1 MTTFHKIILR
11 HIALFYGYTPDENI
25 EFARLLIRNAAK
37 AATDHNAVAWI
48 YEDDN
53 CFWIE
58 EDVLGTVIPAELA
71 RELIAEGRLNHPV
84 MASTTVADRS
94 SREEKN

>member
-1 MTTFHKIILR
+1 MTTFHEIILR
-11 HIALFYGYTPDENI
+11 NIALFEGYTLEENI

-48 YEDDN
+48 YEQDN
-53 CFWIE
+53 CSWIE
-58 EDVLGTVIPAELA
+58 EDVLGAVIPAKLA

-84 MASTTVADRS
+84 MASTTVVDWS
-94 SREEKN
+94 SWKEKE